1 MIIHRRES
9 QSLQRQREAGVAM
22 VEFALVLPL
31 LLTIV
36 FGVMDFGK
44 AMNYWIDQTHLANEG
59 ARWAVVNRDI
69 SSLPGACAGSLTL
82 QAYLRCSADSSELKD
97 NSAVCVDFLGNPD
110 PQVGDPVQVRMQIE
124 YNWLPWFP
132 NVIPSWS
139 TTTTIRG
146 EATMRLEARPTNYS
160 QAGNIG
166 TCA

>member
-1 MIIHRRES
+1 
-9 QSLQRQREAGVAM
+9 M

-36 FGVMDFGK
+36 LGVIDFGK

-59 ARWAVVNRDI
+59 ARWAVVNRN
-69 SSLPGACAGSLTL
+69 PGAGAGDSL
-82 QAYLRCSADSSELKD
+82 QAYLQNSADSAELRTSSE
-97 NSAVCVDFLGNPD
+97 VCVDFPD
-110 PQVGDPVQVRMQIE
+110 GTSGVGDAVRLKMKID

-132 NVIPSWS
+132 NWLPSWG

-146 EATMRLEARPTNYS
+146 DATMRLEAVPTNYS
-160 QAGNIG
+160 VADNIG